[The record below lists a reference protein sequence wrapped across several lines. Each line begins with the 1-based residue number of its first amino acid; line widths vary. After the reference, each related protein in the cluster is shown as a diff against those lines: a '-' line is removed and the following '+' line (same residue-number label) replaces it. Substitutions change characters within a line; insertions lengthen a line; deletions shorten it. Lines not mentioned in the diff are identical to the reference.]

1 MTKKKKE
8 PEKEPEIEVEPP
20 REAETTTHAQLPAT
34 TSTIEHYLAEISNHP
49 VLSREEEYEL
59 ATKYK
64 EDGDLEA
71 ARQLIRANL
80 KFVVKV
86 ANEYKNYGINPMDV
100 IQEGNLGLMQAVKRF
115 DPTRG
120 YRLISYAVWWIRA
133 YIQNYIVKTWSLVK
147 VGTTQEQR
155 KLFYKLRSTKNEMDL
170 SKQELSPEDY
180 KLLANKLGV
189 SDKAVIEMDKR
200 MKTKDF
206 SLDTEIKDKSE
217 ATHLDFVE
225 DKHLGQDDIVSNAQ
239 QEAAVQEGL
248 SDALEVLSE
257 REQFII
263 KNRVLTDTP
272 LTLEEIGQKYEIS
285 RERVRQ
291 IESAALKK
299 IRVVFE
305 EMGIDAP

>member
-1 MTKKKKE
+1 MKKE
-8 PEKEPEIEVEPP
+8 KKASKEQLEKKQ
-20 REAETTTHAQLPAT
+20 ETKTHAQLPAT
-34 TSTIEHYLAEISNHP
+34 TNTIERYLAEISNHP
-49 VLSREEEYEL
+49 VLSREEEHKL

-133 YIQNYIVKTWSLVK
+133 YIQNYVVKTWSLVK
-147 VGTTQEQR
+147 VGTTQAQR

-170 SKQELSPEDY
+170 TKQQLSPEDY
-180 KLLANKLGV
+180 KLLADKLGV
-189 SDKAVIEMDKR
+189 PDQAVIEMDKR

-217 ATHLDFVE
+217 ATHLDFLQDKRLDQE
-225 DKHLGQDDIVSNAQ
+225 DIISKAQ
-239 QEAAVQEGL
+239 EEVVVQEGL
-248 SDALEVLSE
+248 SDALEILSD
-257 REQFII
+257 REKYII
-263 KNRVLTDTP
+263 KNRVLSESP

-299 IRVVFE
+299 IRTVFE
-305 EMGIDAP
+305 DKGIKSI

>member
-1 MTKKKKE
+1 MKKE
-8 PEKEPEIEVEPP
+8 KKASKEQLEKKQ
-20 REAETTTHAQLPAT
+20 ETKTHAQLPAT
-34 TSTIEHYLAEISNHP
+34 TNTIERYLAEISNHP
-49 VLSREEEYEL
+49 VLSREEEHKL

-133 YIQNYIVKTWSLVK
+133 YIQNYVVKTWSLVK
-147 VGTTQEQR
+147 VGTTQAQR

-170 SKQELSPEDY
+170 TKQQLSPEDY
-180 KLLANKLGV
+180 KLLADKLGV
-189 SDKAVIEMDKR
+189 PDQAVIEMDKR

-217 ATHLDFVE
+217 ATHLDFLQDKQLDQE
-225 DKHLGQDDIVSNAQ
+225 DIISKAQ
-239 QEAAVQEGL
+239 EEVVVQEGL
-248 SDALEVLSE
+248 SDALEILSD
-257 REQFII
+257 REKYII
-263 KNRVLTDTP
+263 KNRVLSESP
-272 LTLEEIGQKYEIS
+272 LTLEEIGQIYEIS

-299 IRVVFE
+299 IRTVFE
-305 EMGIDAP
+305 DKGNISI

>member
-1 MTKKKKE
+1 MKKE
-8 PEKEPEIEVEPP
+8 KKASKDELEKKQ
-20 REAETTTHAQLPAT
+20 ETKALAQLPAT
-34 TSTIEHYLAEISNHP
+34 TNTIERYLAEIGNHP
-49 VLSREEEYEL
+49 ILSREEEHKL

-71 ARQLIRANL
+71 AKQLIRANL
-80 KFVVKV
+80 KFVVKI

-133 YIQNYIVKTWSLVK
+133 YIQNYVVKTWSLVK
-147 VGTTQEQR
+147 VGTTQAQR

-170 SKQELSPEDY
+170 TKQQLSPEDY
-180 KLLANKLGV
+180 KLLADKLGV
-189 SDKAVIEMDKR
+189 PDQAVIEMDKR

-217 ATHLDFVE
+217 ATHLDFLQDKRLDQE
-225 DKHLGQDDIVSNAQ
+225 DIISKAQ
-239 QEAAVQEGL
+239 EEEVVQEGL
-248 SDALEVLSE
+248 SDALEILSD
-257 REQFII
+257 REKYII
-263 KNRVLTDTP
+263 KNRVLSESP

-299 IRVVFE
+299 IRTVFE
-305 EMGIDAP
+305 DKGIKSI

>member
-1 MTKKKKE
+1 MRGEKKASKEQLEKKQETK
-8 PEKEPEIEVEPP
+8 
-20 REAETTTHAQLPAT
+20 AHAQLPAT
-34 TSTIEHYLAEISNHP
+34 TNTIERFLAEISNHP
-49 VLSREEEYEL
+49 VLSREEEHKL

-133 YIQNYIVKTWSLVK
+133 YIQNYVVKTWSLVK
-147 VGTTQEQR
+147 VGTTQAQR

-170 SKQELSPEDY
+170 TKQQLSPEDY
-180 KLLANKLGV
+180 KLLADKLGV
-189 SDKAVIEMDKR
+189 PDQAVIEMDKR

-217 ATHLDFVE
+217 ATHLDFLQDKQLDQE
-225 DKHLGQDDIVSNAQ
+225 DLISKAQ
-239 QEAAVQEGL
+239 EEVVVQEGL
-248 SDALEVLSE
+248 SDALEILSD
-257 REQFII
+257 REKYII
-263 KNRVLTDTP
+263 KNRVLSESP

-299 IRVVFE
+299 IRTVFE
-305 EMGIDAP
+305 DKGIKSI

>member
-1 MTKKKKE
+1 MKKE
-8 PEKEPEIEVEPP
+8 KKASKDELEKKQ
-20 REAETTTHAQLPAT
+20 ETKTLAQLPAT
-34 TSTIEHYLAEISNHP
+34 TNTIERYLAEIGNHP
-49 VLSREEEYEL
+49 ILSRKEEHKL

-71 ARQLIRANL
+71 AKQLIRANL
-80 KFVVKV
+80 KFVVKI

-133 YIQNYIVKTWSLVK
+133 YIQNYVVKTWSLVK
-147 VGTTQEQR
+147 VGTTQAQR

-170 SKQELSPEDY
+170 TKQQLSPEDY
-180 KLLANKLGV
+180 KLLADKLGV
-189 SDKAVIEMDKR
+189 PDQAVIEMDKR

-217 ATHLDFVE
+217 ATHLDFLQDKRLDQE
-225 DKHLGQDDIVSNAQ
+225 DIISKAQ
-239 QEAAVQEGL
+239 EEEVVQEGL
-248 SDALEVLSE
+248 SDALEILSD
-257 REQFII
+257 REKYII
-263 KNRVLTDTP
+263 KNRVLSESP

-299 IRVVFE
+299 IRTVFE
-305 EMGIDAP
+305 DKGIKSI

>member
-1 MTKKKKE
+1 MKKE
-8 PEKEPEIEVEPP
+8 KKASKEQLEKKQ
-20 REAETTTHAQLPAT
+20 ETKTLAQLPAT
-34 TSTIEHYLAEISNHP
+34 TNTIERYLAEISNHP
-49 VLSREEEYEL
+49 VLSREEEHKL

-133 YIQNYIVKTWSLVK
+133 YIQNYVVKTWSLVK
-147 VGTTQEQR
+147 VGTTQAQR

-170 SKQELSPEDY
+170 TKQQLSPEDY
-180 KLLANKLGV
+180 KLLADKLGV
-189 SDKAVIEMDKR
+189 PDQAVIEMDKR

-217 ATHLDFVE
+217 ATHLDFLQDKRLDQE
-225 DKHLGQDDIVSNAQ
+225 DIISKAQ
-239 QEAAVQEGL
+239 EEVVVQEGL
-248 SDALEVLSE
+248 SDALEILSD
-257 REQFII
+257 REKYII
-263 KNRVLTDTP
+263 KNRVLSESP

-299 IRVVFE
+299 IRTVFE
-305 EMGIDAP
+305 DKGIKSI

>member
-1 MTKKKKE
+1 MKKE
-8 PEKEPEIEVEPP
+8 KKASKEQLEKKQ
-20 REAETTTHAQLPAT
+20 ETKTLAQLPAT
-34 TSTIEHYLAEISNHP
+34 TNTIERYLAEIGNHP
-49 VLSREEEYEL
+49 ILSREDEHKL

-133 YIQNYIVKTWSLVK
+133 YIQNYVVKTWSLVK
-147 VGTTQEQR
+147 VGTTQAQR

-170 SKQELSPEDY
+170 TKQQLSPEDY
-180 KLLANKLGV
+180 KLLADKLGV
-189 SDKAVIEMDKR
+189 PDQAVIEMDKR

-217 ATHLDFVE
+217 ATHLDFLQDKRLDQE
-225 DKHLGQDDIVSNAQ
+225 DIISKAQ
-239 QEAAVQEGL
+239 EEEVVQEGL
-248 SDALEVLSE
+248 SDALEILSD
-257 REQFII
+257 REKYII
-263 KNRVLTDTP
+263 KNRVLSESP

-299 IRVVFE
+299 IRTVFE
-305 EMGIDAP
+305 DKGIKSI

>member
-1 MTKKKKE
+1 MKKE
-8 PEKEPEIEVEPP
+8 KKASKEQLEKKQ
-20 REAETTTHAQLPAT
+20 ETKTHAQLPAT
-34 TSTIEHYLAEISNHP
+34 TNTIERYLAEISNHP
-49 VLSREEEYEL
+49 VLSREEEHKL

-133 YIQNYIVKTWSLVK
+133 YIQNYVVKTWSLVK
-147 VGTTQEQR
+147 VGTTQAQR

-170 SKQELSPEDY
+170 TKQQLSPEDY
-180 KLLANKLGV
+180 KLLADKLGV
-189 SDKAVIEMDKR
+189 PDQAVIEMDKR

-217 ATHLDFVE
+217 ATHLDFLQ
-225 DKHLGQDDIVSNAQ
+225 DKQLDQENLISKAQ
-239 QEAAVQEGL
+239 EEVVVQEGL
-248 SDALEVLSE
+248 SDALEILSD
-257 REQFII
+257 REKYII
-263 KNRVLTDTP
+263 KNRVLSESP

-299 IRVVFE
+299 IRTVFE
-305 EMGIDAP
+305 DKGIKSI

>member
-1 MTKKKKE
+1 MKKE
-8 PEKEPEIEVEPP
+8 KKASKEQLEKKQ
-20 REAETTTHAQLPAT
+20 ETKTHAQLPAT
-34 TSTIEHYLAEISNHP
+34 TNTIERYLAEISNHP
-49 VLSREEEYEL
+49 VLSREEEHKL

-133 YIQNYIVKTWSLVK
+133 YIQNYVVKTWSLVK
-147 VGTTQEQR
+147 VGTTQAQR

-170 SKQELSPEDY
+170 TKQQLSPEDY
-180 KLLANKLGV
+180 KLLADKLGV
-189 SDKAVIEMDKR
+189 PDQAVIEMDKR

-217 ATHLDFVE
+217 ATHLDFLQ
-225 DKHLGQDDIVSNAQ
+225 DKQLDQENLISKAQ
-239 QEAAVQEGL
+239 EEEVVQEGL
-248 SDALEVLSE
+248 SDALEILSD
-257 REQFII
+257 REKYII
-263 KNRVLTDTP
+263 KNRVLSESP

-299 IRVVFE
+299 IRTVFE
-305 EMGIDAP
+305 DKGIKSI

>member
-1 MTKKKKE
+1 MKKE
-8 PEKEPEIEVEPP
+8 KKASKEQLEKKQ
-20 REAETTTHAQLPAT
+20 ETKIHAQLPAT
-34 TSTIEHYLAEISNHP
+34 TNTIERYLAEIGNHP
-49 VLSREEEYEL
+49 ILSREEEHKL

-64 EDGDLEA
+64 EDGDLES

-133 YIQNYIVKTWSLVK
+133 YIQNYVVKTWSLVK
-147 VGTTQEQR
+147 VGTTQAQR

-170 SKQELSPEDY
+170 TKQQLSPEDY
-180 KLLANKLGV
+180 KLLADKLGV
-189 SDKAVIEMDKR
+189 PDQAVIEMDKR

-217 ATHLDFVE
+217 ATHLDFLQDKRLDQE
-225 DKHLGQDDIVSNAQ
+225 DIISKAQ
-239 QEAAVQEGL
+239 EEEVVQEGL
-248 SDALEVLSE
+248 SDALEILND
-257 REQFII
+257 REKYII
-263 KNRVLTDTP
+263 KNRVLSESP

-299 IRVVFE
+299 IRTVFE
-305 EMGIDAP
+305 DKGIKSI

>member
-1 MTKKKKE
+1 MKKE
-8 PEKEPEIEVEPP
+8 KKASKDELEKKQQ
-20 REAETTTHAQLPAT
+20 TKTLAQLPAT
-34 TSTIEHYLAEISNHP
+34 TNTIERYLAEIGNHP
-49 VLSREEEYEL
+49 ILSREEEHKL

-71 ARQLIRANL
+71 AKQLIRANL
-80 KFVVKV
+80 KFVVKI

-133 YIQNYIVKTWSLVK
+133 YIQNYVVKTWSLVK
-147 VGTTQEQR
+147 VGTTQAQR

-170 SKQELSPEDY
+170 TKQQLSPEDY
-180 KLLANKLGV
+180 KLLADKLGV
-189 SDKAVIEMDKR
+189 PDQAVIEMDKR

-217 ATHLDFVE
+217 ATHLDFLQDKRLDQE
-225 DKHLGQDDIVSNAQ
+225 DIISKAQ
-239 QEAAVQEGL
+239 EEEVVQEGL
-248 SDALEVLSE
+248 SDALEILSD
-257 REQFII
+257 REKYII
-263 KNRVLTDTP
+263 KNRVLSESP

-299 IRVVFE
+299 IRTVFE
-305 EMGIDAP
+305 DKGIKSI

>member
-1 MTKKKKE
+1 MKKE
-8 PEKEPEIEVEPP
+8 KKASKDELEKKQ
-20 REAETTTHAQLPAT
+20 ETKTLAQLPAT
-34 TSTIEHYLAEISNHP
+34 TNTIERYLAEIGNHP
-49 VLSREEEYEL
+49 ILSREEEHKL

-80 KFVVKV
+80 KFVVKI

-133 YIQNYIVKTWSLVK
+133 YIQNYVVKTWSLVK
-147 VGTTQEQR
+147 VGTTQAQR

-170 SKQELSPEDY
+170 TKQQLSPEDY
-180 KLLANKLGV
+180 KLLADKLGV
-189 SDKAVIEMDKR
+189 PDQAVIEMDKR

-217 ATHLDFVE
+217 ATHLDFLQDKRLDQE
-225 DKHLGQDDIVSNAQ
+225 DIISKAQ
-239 QEAAVQEGL
+239 EEEVVQEGL
-248 SDALEVLSE
+248 SDALEILSD
-257 REQFII
+257 REKYII
-263 KNRVLTDTP
+263 KNRVLSESP

-299 IRVVFE
+299 IRTVFE
-305 EMGIDAP
+305 DKGIKSI

>member
-1 MTKKKKE
+1 MKKE
-8 PEKEPEIEVEPP
+8 KKASKEQLEKKQ
-20 REAETTTHAQLPAT
+20 ETKTLAQLPAT
-34 TSTIEHYLAEISNHP
+34 TNTIERYLAEIGNHP
-49 VLSREEEYEL
+49 ILSREEEHKL

-133 YIQNYIVKTWSLVK
+133 YIQNYVVKTWSLVK
-147 VGTTQEQR
+147 VGTTQAQR

-170 SKQELSPEDY
+170 TKQQLSPEDY
-180 KLLANKLGV
+180 KLLADKLGV
-189 SDKAVIEMDKR
+189 PDQAVIEMDKR

-217 ATHLDFVE
+217 ATHLDFLQDKRLDQE
-225 DKHLGQDDIVSNAQ
+225 DIISKAQ
-239 QEAAVQEGL
+239 EEEVVQEGL
-248 SDALEVLSE
+248 SDALEILSD
-257 REQFII
+257 REKYII
-263 KNRVLTDTP
+263 KNRVLSESP

-299 IRVVFE
+299 IRTVFE
-305 EMGIDAP
+305 DKGIKSI

>member
-1 MTKKKKE
+1 MKKE
-8 PEKEPEIEVEPP
+8 KKASKEQLEKKQ
-20 REAETTTHAQLPAT
+20 ETKTLAQLPAT
-34 TSTIEHYLAEISNHP
+34 TNTIERYLAEIGNHP
-49 VLSREEEYEL
+49 ILSREEEHKL

-133 YIQNYIVKTWSLVK
+133 YIQNYVVKTWSLVK
-147 VGTTQEQR
+147 VGTTQAQR

-170 SKQELSPEDY
+170 TKQQLSPEDY
-180 KLLANKLGV
+180 KLLADKLGV
-189 SDKAVIEMDKR
+189 PDQAVIEMDKR

-217 ATHLDFVE
+217 ATHLDFLQDKRLDQE
-225 DKHLGQDDIVSNAQ
+225 DIISKAQ
-239 QEAAVQEGL
+239 EEEVVQEGL
-248 SDALEVLSE
+248 SDALEILND
-257 REQFII
+257 REKYII
-263 KNRVLTDTP
+263 KNRVLSESP

-299 IRVVFE
+299 IRTVFE
-305 EMGIDAP
+305 DKGIKSI